1 MKKYKK
7 QICMIAAA
15 ALLGAAV
22 FCIFRIYNHDAQIEK
37 QTEVFEQ
44 IAEMVEKAPEEPPD
58 TG

>member
-22 FCIFRIYNHDAQIEK
+22 FCIFRIYNHDAQIE
-37 QTEVFEQ
+37 